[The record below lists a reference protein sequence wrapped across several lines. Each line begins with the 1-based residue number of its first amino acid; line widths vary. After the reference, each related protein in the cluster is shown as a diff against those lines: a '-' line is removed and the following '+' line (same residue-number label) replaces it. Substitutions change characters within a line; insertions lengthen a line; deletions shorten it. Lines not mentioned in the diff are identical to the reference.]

1 MKILII
7 GAAGAGKT
15 HLFHLLLNKSP
26 PDVRHSTP
34 VMEKPVQVIQTALK
48 NNCLLENVTD
58 QKLYELLAHTVNTT
72 ARHNEGKQ
80 DLAKCPLSLSSHFNT
95 ASSAEASINENT
107 QNKMNA
113 GPLLH
118 GSEHAISFVVD
129 NSEVNE
135 PKMEHA
141 YNSDDIALE
150 LLEVEEQLVPYIAK
164 AKDADPI
171 LDVDWIYFIDSGGQP
186 QFHQLLPACIYAP
199 HQSQHLCPQVM

>member
-34 VMEKPVQVIQTALK
+34 VMEKPVQVTQTALK
-48 NNCLLENVTD
+48 NNFLLENVTD
-58 QKLYELLAHTVNTT
+58 QELYELLAHSVDTT
-72 ARHNEGKQ
+72 ARHNEETQ
-80 DLAKCPLSLSSHFNT
+80 DVAICPISPFHFNT
-95 ASSAEASINENT
+95 ASSEASINKNT
-107 QNKMNA
+107 LNKRVVE
-113 GPLLH
+113 PSLH
-118 GSEHAISFVVD
+118 VSEHILSSVVD
-129 NSEVNE
+129 NSEVHE
-135 PKMEHA
+135 PKMQYA
-141 YNSDDIALE
+141 YNSVDALV

-164 AKDADPI
+164 TKDADPI
-171 LDVDWIYFIDSGGQP
+171 LDVDWIYLIDSGGQP